1 MERGEIF
8 PSLTV
13 DVNSPTPYT
22 DATQT
27 KKPTPYHIKRPMNAF
42 MVWSQIERHKIIE
55 ATPEMHNAEI
65 SKSLGKRWRLLCQEE
80 RAPFIAEAER
90 LRLLHMTEF
99 PDYKYRPRKRAKV
112 KRAGEWKRFSGEYDT
127 VSESKEEVEV
137 HAKVT
142 NRHSGDFQSTEVIG
156 EDVSLCQQQQQ
167 SASSLPPF
175 SSSPSHLFS
184 TNLPPTLK
192 SDTLQQAQV
201 ELPMTEFLPPMEE
214 SIDLGFCLGQDSD
227 YSLYSFEHPPS
238 SLLLPGDPTM
248 FQLSPCHTLTDLT
261 SSTDDSDFYSFY

>member
-1 MERGEIF
+1 M
-8 PSLTV
+8 
-13 DVNSPTPYT
+13 
-22 DATQT
+22 
-27 KKPTPYHIKRPMNAF
+27 
-42 MVWSQIERHKIIE
+42 
-55 ATPEMHNAEI
+55 
-65 SKSLGKRWRLLCQEE
+65 
-80 RAPFIAEAER
+80 
-90 LRLLHMTEF
+90 
-99 PDYKYRPRKRAKV
+99 
-112 KRAGEWKRFSGEYDT
+112 KRAGEWKRYSGEYDT
-127 VSESKEEVEV
+127 VSESKEEMEV